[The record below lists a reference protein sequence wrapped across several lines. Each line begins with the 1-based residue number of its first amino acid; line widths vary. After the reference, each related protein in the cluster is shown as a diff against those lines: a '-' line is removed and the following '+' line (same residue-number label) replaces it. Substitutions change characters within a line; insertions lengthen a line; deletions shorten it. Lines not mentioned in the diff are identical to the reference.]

1 MECEAA
7 RTTRESFLQI
17 LQCNGRLLPF
27 AAHRL
32 LVVGRYA
39 SCLAG
44 TGGDLGG
51 SFVTTLGIGVQ
62 KAIWL

>member
-17 LQCNGRLLPF
+17 PQCNGRLLPF

-44 TGGDLGG
+44 TGDLGG
-51 SFVTTLGIGVQ
+51 SFATTLGIGVQ